1 MSGEDWRLVLIAFIG
16 SLPLL
21 LGAIIAG
28 WVTIKKLNVIHDT
41 TNSLAKERSD
51 LHAEGART
59 EGELRGRREGREA
72 AMTEEKDRKLAT
84 AEATALVTHP
94 KDQPPV
100 ASTKDVTVI
109 GETVNVSEK
118 DKREKP

>member
-21 LGAIIAG
+21 IGAFITG
-28 WVTIKKLNVIHDT
+28 WVAIKKLNVIHDT

-72 AMTEEKDRKLAT
+72 AQAEEKDRKLAT
-84 AEATALVTHP
+84 AEAKALVLHP
-94 KDQPPV
+94 TTGAAEP
-100 ASTKDVTVI
+100 ASKDVTVI